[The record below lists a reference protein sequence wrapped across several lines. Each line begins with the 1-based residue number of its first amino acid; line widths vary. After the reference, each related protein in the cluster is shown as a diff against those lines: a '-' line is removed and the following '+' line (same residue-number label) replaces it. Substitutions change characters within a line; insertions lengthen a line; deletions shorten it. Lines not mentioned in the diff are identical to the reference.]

1 MSQRTLVS
9 LSPCVIRS
17 LRPHLVSCLSCL
29 VLYVLSC
36 RSTCSFVSVPCTLCS
51 LVLQKSR
58 ASCLLRVLLLHVSRA
73 LCALLRHVPYPL
85 RVLVPLALP
94 SCVSFATNC
103 RFFRAP
109 RAAFTLI
116 VSCQIFC
123 HASHVLNLPYFA
135 SLMFF
140 IFTYL
145 SFFSMDYS

>member
-1 MSQRTLVS
+1 MSQLTLVS

-17 LRPHLVSCLSCL
+17 LGPHLVSCLSCL
-29 VLYVLSC
+29 VPYVLSC

-51 LVLQKSR
+51 LVLQESR
-58 ASCLLRVLLLHVSRA
+58 TSFLLRVLLLHVSRA
-73 LCALLRHVPYPL
+73 LCALLRHVPYAL

-94 SCVSFATNC
+94 SCVSFATHS
-103 RFFRAP
+103 RFFRAS
-109 RAAFTLI
+109 RAAFTLS
-116 VSCQIFC
+116 VTSQIFC
-123 HASHVLNLPYFA
+123 HAFHVLNLSCSA

>member
-17 LRPHLVSCLSCL
+17 LRPHLVSC
-29 VLYVLSC
+29 LSC

-73 LCALLRHVPYPL
+73 LCALLRHVPYAL

-123 HASHVLNLPYFA
+123 HASHVLNLSYFA